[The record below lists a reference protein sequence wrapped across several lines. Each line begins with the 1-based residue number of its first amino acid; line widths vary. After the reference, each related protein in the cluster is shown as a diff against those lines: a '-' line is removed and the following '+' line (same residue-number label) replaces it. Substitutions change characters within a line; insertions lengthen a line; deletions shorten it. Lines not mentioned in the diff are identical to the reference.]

1 MNGKQSERRQQW
13 RLRIAEQEK
22 SGQSIR
28 QFCHD
33 KGISEFS
40 FYTWRKRLS
49 QGGPVSFAL
58 VETTPPAEGAML
70 ELVLCSGDR
79 LRLPADAATLRTV
92 LTVLRERP

>member
-1 MNGKQSERRQQW
+1 MNGKQSERREHWQSQ
-13 RLRIAEQEK
+13 IAEQEK

-28 QFCHD
+28 QFCRNR
-33 KGISEFS
+33 GISEFS

-49 QGGPVSFAL
+49 QERPVSFAL
-58 VETTPPAEGAML
+58 VETMPAAEGTML